1 MRDDGSY
8 TPMRASTPGR
18 DDVWNA
24 AQVTIRTHLRFMLFH
39 LKFIHSQPNTPFRG
53 TTPRTGMA
61 EYTPGTGYPGTNTPG
76 TSLFCVLVRLV
87 FVSHLFAQVLVR
99 LALVSVLIKCLL
111 QVQLADTH
119 PMLLILR
126 KFFKNNFYQFLNL
139 FIYKCEI

>member
-24 AQVTIRTHLRFMLFH
+24 AQVTIRTHLQFKFNFH
-39 LKFIHSQPNTPFRG
+39 LKFNHSQPNTPFRG

-76 TSLFCVLVRLV
+76 TSLFDVLVRLAV
-87 FVSHLFAQVLVR
+87 VSHLFAQVLVR
-99 LALVSVLIKCLL
+99 LALVSVLIKCLR
-111 QVQLADTH
+111 QAQLADTH

-126 KFFKNNFYQFLNL
+126 TCF
-139 FIYKCEI
+139 